1 MATSVKMDDE
11 TKSDLEEL
19 QAEIRL
25 KTGRQVTQQEI
36 LSRIVDRAV
45 ESTDDLIES
54 FRDTITGLDAADRSA
69 FHDGM
74 IASGTRTTEEDIDE
88 ELYG

>member
-11 TKSDLEEL
+11 TKSEIEEL

-36 LSRIVDRAV
+36 LARIVDQAV
-45 ESTDDLIES
+45 ESKGALIES
-54 FRDTITGLDAADRSA
+54 FRDTIPQLDAEDRSA

>member
-11 TKSDLEEL
+11 TKSEIEEL

-25 KTGRQVTQQEI
+25 KTGQQVTQQEI
-36 LSRIVDRAV
+36 LAHIVDQAV
-45 ESTDDLIES
+45 ESKGALIES
-54 FRDTITGLDAADRSA
+54 FRDTISQLDAADRSA